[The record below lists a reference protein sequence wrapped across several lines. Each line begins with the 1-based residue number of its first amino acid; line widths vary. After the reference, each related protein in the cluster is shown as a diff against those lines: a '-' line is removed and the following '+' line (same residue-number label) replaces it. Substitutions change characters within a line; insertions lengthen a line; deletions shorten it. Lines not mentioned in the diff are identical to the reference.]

1 MSPSSL
7 LVSLGSIF
15 YPVVI
20 SDHLPYIIKDI
31 TLKTFRA
38 FHYTYKNL
46 SSQRLDVP
54 LHSALT
60 WGCSNL
66 PLYQGHFWKCNQALL
81 TSGHSCKQFP
91 GLRVLLSGTV
101 VYGVSL
107 KSASALQQW
116 RIFWPISLKEASVSC
131 ILSSWDRVHSH
142 FRLYTVIYTIFVHF
156 YLLHWMHSSWQQRIS
171 CSSSS
176 LVPSFATQ

>member
-1 MSPSSL
+1 MIIFPTSLRTSHLKPSGL
-7 LVSLGSIF
+7 F
-15 YPVVI
+15 
-20 SDHLPYIIKDI
+20 IILI
-31 TLKTFRA
+31 I
-38 FHYTYKNL
+38 NL
-46 SSQRLDVP
+46 NSQRLNVS

-66 PLYQGHFWKCNQALL
+66 PLYQGRFWKCNQALL

-116 RIFWPISLKEASVSC
+116 RVFWPISLKEAPVSC

-142 FRLYTVIYTIFVHF
+142 FRLYTVFVHF
-156 YLLHWMHSSWQQRIS
+156 YLLHWMHFSWQQRIS